1 VGGDQLISYVLSAG
15 LTGNTNLAGLLLD
28 PTPQLN
34 PTALAPVA
42 PGTSGQP
49 AADYLLPYLLMF
61 ILYLALAMTSGFM
74 LQSVSREKE
83 NRTAEML
90 LVSLSPRHLML
101 GKIAGLSLVGL
112 LQVAIWLAV
121 FFGVL
126 SGSGGFLGLD
136 VHLSGQLAAH
146 VVPWTIGYFL
156 LGYLMYASL
165 YATIGV
171 LTPTARDANH
181 FVYLAIIPLVIPL
194 LFNRVISGTPN
205 GALATT
211 LSLFP
216 LTSPI
221 AMVARL
227 GSTTIPWW
235 QTLAGLVA
243 LALFAYGFVLSAARL
258 FRAENVLST
267 RALTWTRLRAE
278 LQRRPERL
286 AAPGGWGTSP
296 AAQPAPPAP
305 TDALGAPTPTAD
317 PAAQPPG
324 RVPVGRRTA
333 PSKQRSYLSLLAAA
347 VLVGIGVIESV
358 RGQQSGIIIAVAG
371 VLAGLVTYW
380 RRLR

>member
-1 VGGDQLISYVLSAG
+1 
-15 LTGNTNLAGLLLD
+15 
-28 PTPQLN
+28 
-34 PTALAPVA
+34 
-42 PGTSGQP
+42 
-49 AADYLLPYLLMF
+49 
-61 ILYLALAMTSGFM
+61 
-74 LQSVSREKE
+74 
-83 NRTAEML
+83 
-90 LVSLSPRHLML
+90 
-101 GKIAGLSLVGL
+101 
-112 LQVAIWLAV
+112 VAIWLAV

-126 SGSGGFLGLD
+126 SGSGGLLGFD

-171 LTPTARDANH
+171 LTPPARDANH

-286 AAPGGWGTSP
+286 AAAGGAGTAP
-296 AAQPAPPAP
+296 AARPTPPAP
-305 TDALGAPTPTAD
+305 TDADAPEAPTAAD

-324 RVPVGRRTA
+324 RVPIGRRTA

-380 RRLR
+380 RRRR